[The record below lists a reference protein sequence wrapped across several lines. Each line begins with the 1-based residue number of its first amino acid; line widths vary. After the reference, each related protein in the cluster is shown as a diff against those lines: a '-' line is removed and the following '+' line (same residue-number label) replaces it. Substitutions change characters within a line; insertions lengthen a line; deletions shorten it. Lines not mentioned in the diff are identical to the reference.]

1 MAETT
6 EFQRRRENLTA
17 RFGDYR
23 TDAALITALPNVRYL
38 SGYTG
43 SNAALLLT
51 SRRALLFTDPRYA
64 AQAPRESDCQVKI
77 AKRHLLKDVCA
88 SMQRLGLRTVGY
100 ERNRI
105 SLQHFEQLK
114 EYGKAVKLK
123 PLDGAVEV
131 LRMIKSE
138 AEIGSIRA
146 SVQLNSAALAEALLQ
161 FKGGMTEIELAAEI
175 DYRMRRLGAE
185 RTAFETIVA
194 SGERAAMPH
203 ARPTEQPIEANQ
215 LLLIDMGAAVAGYA
229 SDMTRT
235 FAVGKLDLR
244 KRQMY
249 KAVLK
254 SQEAAIAAIKP
265 GVTCAKLDREAR
277 NTLAEFGMDK
287 LFVHSTGH
295 GLGLEIHEQPRIG
308 KKEKVKLEPGMI
320 ITVEPGVYE
329 EGYAGIRIEDTV
341 LVTASGSEILTP
353 TKKDLIVL

>member
-1 MAETT
+1 MAETS
-6 EFQRRRENLTA
+6 EFQKRREKLAAN
-17 RFGDYR
+17 FGEQR
-23 TDAALITALPNVRYL
+23 IDAALITALPNVRYL
-38 SGYTG
+38 SGFTG

-51 SRRALLFTDPRYA
+51 PSRALLFTDPRYA

-88 SMQRLGLRTVGY
+88 WLGRLGLRSIGY
-100 ERNRI
+100 EQNRI
-105 SLQHFEQLK
+105 SLQSFERLK
-114 EYGKAVKLK
+114 EYGKTLKLR
-123 PLDGAVEV
+123 PLDGVVEA
-131 LRMIKSE
+131 LRMIKSDE
-138 AEIGSIRA
+138 EIAAIRS
-146 SVQLNSAALAEALLQ
+146 SVQLNSAALAEALRQ
-161 FKGGMTEIELAAEI
+161 FKSDMTEIELAAEI
-175 DYRMRRLGAE
+175 DYRIRRLGAE

-194 SGERAAMPH
+194 SGKRAAMPH
-203 ARPTEQPIEANQ
+203 ARPTEQPIGPNQ
-215 LLLIDMGAAVAGYA
+215 LLLIDMGASVAGYA

-235 FAVGKLDLR
+235 FAVGKLNAK

-249 KAVLK
+249 RAVLE

-277 NTLAEFGMDK
+277 NILGRFAMDK

-308 KKEKVKLEPGMI
+308 KKEKVKLQKGMV

-329 EGYAGIRIEDTV
+329 EEFAGVRIEDTV